1 MAAVVLAIFS
11 LPLMSLWLLYP
22 IAMGNSTA
30 SAQFTYSLSNLPF
43 FLLPVVAWI
52 VSARRGSEGMGAWVA
67 RLLWGGE
74 PSLKRD
80 RVVGLGV
87 QFAVEA

>member
-1 MAAVVLAIFS
+1 
-11 LPLMSLWLLYP
+11 
-22 IAMGNSTA
+22 
-30 SAQFTYSLSNLPF
+30 
-43 FLLPVVAWI
+43 
-52 VSARRGSEGMGAWVA
+52 MGAWVA